1 MMHPKVWNL
10 WRNEVI
16 VNHTR
21 LALNKA
27 CSTHEY
33 SGTETIIAILSVDTA
48 METEENTNVRW
59 KNSRNEAEKE
69 VEVGAESAQR
79 QMTM

>member
-21 LALNKA
+21 LALKKSY
-27 CSTHEY
+27 STHEY
-33 SGTETIIAILSVDTA
+33 SGTETIIAILSINA
-48 METEENTNVRW
+48 AKETEENTNVRY
-59 KNSRNEAEKE
+59 KK
-69 VEVGAESAQR
+69 Q
-79 QMTM
+79 